1 MITEICASVIM
12 YTSYLQFKQ
21 KDANWFSIFLSSFT
35 LLSYFYMIL
44 KYIYLV
50 EYSNVSQIDHC
61 DLAIRKYLLK
71 GLNKSYM
78 LSRNFRIFILLENI
92 MIPLIII

>member
-21 KDANWFSIFLSSFT
+21 KEVNWFSIFLSSLT
-35 LLSYFYMIL
+35 LLSYFYMIS

-50 EYSNVSQIDHC
+50 EFSNLSKLDHC

-71 GLNKSYM
+71 GLNKSY
-78 LSRNFRIFILLENI
+78 LVSRNFRTFYLLENL